1 MKPTKIIIA
10 ILVLLTSGMAYAQEW
25 GKKFEQLG
33 SELPTPNSYRNG
45 AGAPGTNY
53 WQQRADYKIDVSID
67 EKTHVLTGSETITYY
82 NNSPDPLT
90 YLWVQLDQNV
100 RAKDNL
106 NDQTNTNSVSDSVAA
121 KFFESDMAAM
131 DYEGGYKITAVKD
144 GSGKPLKYM
153 INRTM
158 MRIDLPAPLKT
169 GEQFTFGI
177 DWSYN
182 IYDRMLINGRG
193 GYEYFPEDDNYA
205 YTCAQ
210 WYPRMAVY
218 DDYEGWQNKQFIGR
232 GEFALTFGDFEV
244 NITVPEDH
252 IVAATGELQNPKD
265 VLSKEQISRLEKARK
280 TYDKPVFIVTQKEAE
295 ANEKEKSTKKATW
308 KFSAENVRDFAFA
321 SSRKYIW
328 DAQAVKLNNSSPLA
342 MSFYPK
348 EGNPLWERESTKA
361 IKNTLE
367 VYSERTFD
375 YPYPVAISVNAAN
388 QGMEYPMICFNYGRP
403 DEDGNYSER
412 TRDGNISVIVH
423 EVGHNY
429 FPMIVN
435 SDERQWTWMDEG
447 LNTFLEKETK
457 RVRYPDLDLEW
468 GTPKGVIPYMKGDK
482 KYIRPIMTNSE
493 QVVQFGYNA
502 YGKPAA
508 ALTLLREVVMGPEL
522 FDAAFKEYANRW
534 MFKHPK
540 PADFFRTME
549 DASAVDLDWFWR
561 GWFYSVD
568 HVDVAVKEV
577 NWYRMRNEQGDV
589 ENKGRQVQA
598 GELQADATGTMDFS
612 DGPKPFSIIATDP
625 RYYGEFQNRV
635 DDEAIMKKMADKN
648 YYEITFAN
656 NGGLVTPLLIEFT
669 FKDGSKITEKIP
681 AEIWRYNEQEVSKV
695 FMFDKEVAS
704 IVLDPEQL
712 TGDTELAD
720 NSFPRV
726 DKASRFDAFRK
737 GADAGAKVTVA
748 GDWDY
753 VTDTPNGETKGVLH
767 LSENGGEYT
776 GTISMELLGGE
787 FPLKNIEVEG
797 NMVKFEF
804 DVNVQGNRFNLSTD
818 LIMINDEFMGKLTIP
833 SMGDF
838 DMSGQRK

>member
-1 MKPTKIIIA
+1 MLLFATGG
-10 ILVLLTSGMAYAQEW
+10 VLHAQEW
-25 GKKFEQLG
+25 GEKFEQLG
-33 SELPTPNSYRNG
+33 TDLPTPNSYRNG
-45 AGAPGTNY
+45 AGAPGVNY
-53 WQQRADYKIDVSID
+53 WQQQADYVIDVKID
-67 EKTHVLTGSETITYY
+67 EKTQVLTGSETITYY
-82 NNSPDPLT
+82 NNSPDPLK

-100 RAKDNL
+100 RAKGNL
-106 NDQTNTNSVSDSVAA
+106 SDQTSTNRVSDSVAA
-121 KFFESDMAAM
+121 KFFQSRMGDF
-131 DYEGGYKITAVKD
+131 DYDGGYKISAVKD
-144 GSGKPLKYM
+144 ASGKDLSYM

-158 MRIDLPAPLKT
+158 MRIDLPQPLKK

-182 IYDRMLINGRG
+182 IYDRMVIGGRG

-205 YTCAQ
+205 FTCAQ

-252 IVAATGELQNPKD
+252 IVAATGELQNAKD
-265 VLSKEQISRLEKARK
+265 VLSKDQFSRLEKARE
-280 TYDKPVFIVTQKEAE
+280 TFDEPVFIVTQKEAE
-295 ANEKEKSTKKATW
+295 ANEKDKATKTSTW
-308 KFSAENVRDFAFA
+308 QFKAENVRDFAFA
-321 SSRKYIW
+321 TSRKYIW
-328 DAQAVKLNNSSPLA
+328 DAQAVQLESSAPLA

-403 DEDGNYSER
+403 DENGQYSER
-412 TRDGNISVIVH
+412 TRDGNVSVIVH

-457 RVRYPDLDLEW
+457 RERYPDLDVVW
-468 GTPKGVIPYMKGDK
+468 GTPKSVIPYMKGDK
-482 KYIRPIMTNSE
+482 ENIRPIMTNSE

-502 YGKPAA
+502 YGKPSA
-508 ALTLLREVVMGPEL
+508 ALTALREVVMGPEL

-534 MFKHPK
+534 KFKHPK

-568 HVDVAVKEV
+568 YVDVAVKDV
-577 NWYRMRNEQGDV
+577 RWYRMRNEQGDV
-589 ENKGRQVQA
+589 ENKGRTVQQ
-598 GELQADATGTMDFS
+598 GEISANEAGTMDFS
-612 DGPKPFSIIATDP
+612 DGPEPFSLIATAP

-635 DDEAIMKKMADKN
+635 DDEAIMQKMADKN
-648 YYEITFAN
+648 YYEVTFAN
-656 NGGLVTPLLIEFT
+656 NGGLVTPLLLEFT
-669 FKDGSKITEKIP
+669 FKDGTKSTEKIP
-681 AEIWRYNEQEVSKV
+681 AEIWRYNEQEVTKV
-695 FMFDKEVAS
+695 FMFDKEVES
-704 IVLDPEQL
+704 INLDPEEL
-712 TGDTELAD
+712 TGDAELND
-720 NSFPRV
+720 NMFPRV
-726 DKASRFDAFRK
+726 DKATKFDAFK
-737 GADAGAKVTVA
+737 AKADEAASANAEGSWKYT
-748 GDWDY
+748 
-753 VTDTPNGETKGVLH
+753 TDTPDGATGGVINISRDGDGYKGKITL
-767 LSENGGEYT
+767 EMTGGEY
-776 GTISMELLGGE
+776 S
-787 FPLKNIEVEG
+787 LKDIQLNG
-797 NMVKFEF
+797 NQLSF
-804 DVNVQGNRFNLSTD
+804 GFNLSVQGQSFDITQN
-818 LIMINDEFMGKLTIP
+818 LIIVEDEFVGTMNIP
-833 SMGDF
+833 GYGEF
-838 DMSGQRK
+838 DMSGTRE